1 MPAIHH
7 CDLAIVGGGLA
18 GGLIALA
25 LRKNRPDLDVRIVE
39 GGATLGGNHLWSFFA
54 SDVAA
59 ADRWLV
65 APLISYGWTSHG
77 VAFPGHA
84 RTLKAAYYSIE
95 SERFGRVVGGG
106 VPRGTVMPGRFDQ
119 VVRAAM
125 PEGTVMTG
133 RKVLGA
139 SARAVVLADGDR
151 IEAGGVI
158 DCRGPSDLK
167 ALDLGWQKFLGREF
181 ALAEPHPLAR
191 PVIMD
196 ATVPQAD
203 GYRFVYALP
212 FAATRLFVEDTYYS
226 DTPEIDA
233 AALRT
238 RIDGWLAARGIVPE
252 TVAREEAGA
261 LPVAMGGD
269 FEEYWR
275 SGGNRVAKAG
285 MRAGLFHP
293 VTGYSLPDAVRLA
306 RAIADAANL
315 DGTALHELTY
325 GHARRQWQKRGFYR
339 LLSTMLFRAAE
350 PEERYRILE
359 RFYRLDAGLIA
370 RFYAGQSSLLDC
382 ARVLAGKPPVPIG
395 RAWQA
400 IRGQG
405 SKGTA

>member
-25 LRKNRPDLDVRIVE
+25 LRKNRPDLDIRIVE
-39 GGATLGGNHLWSFFA
+39 GGERLGGNHLWSFFA

-65 APLISYGWTSHG
+65 APLISYGWASHG
-77 VAFPGHA
+77 VAFPEHA

-95 SERFGRVVGGG
+95 S
-106 VPRGTVMPGRFDQ
+106 GRFDQ

-125 PEGTVMTG
+125 PEGAVMTG

-196 ATVPQAD
+196 ATVPQTG

-233 AALRT
+233 AALRG
-238 RIDGWLAARGIVPE
+238 RIGEWLDARGIVTE
-252 TVAREEAGA
+252 GVMREETGA

-269 FEEYWR
+269 FEVYWR
-275 SGGNRVAKAG
+275 SGGNRVAKGG

-306 RAIADAANL
+306 RVIAEANDL
-315 DGTALHELTY
+315 SGPALHELTY
-325 GHARRQWQKRGFYR
+325 AHARRAWQRRGFYR
-339 LLSTMLFRAAE
+339 MLSTMLFRAAE

-370 RFYAGQSSLLDC
+370 RFYAGQSSWFDK

-395 RAWQA
+395 RALTA
-400 IRGQG
+400 IRGV
-405 SKGTA
+405 KENK

>member
-18 GGLIALA
+18 GGLLALA
-25 LRKNRPDLDVRIVE
+25 LRKQRPDLNLRIVE
-39 GGATLGGNHLWSFFA
+39 SNEDLGGNHLWSFFA
-54 SDVAA
+54 SDIAA

-65 APLISYGWTSHG
+65 APLISYGWASYT
-77 VAFPGHA
+77 VAFPGHD
-84 RTLKAAYYSIE
+84 RTLKAPYYSIE
-95 SERFGRVVGGG
+95 SERLDR
-106 VPRGTVMPGRFDQ
+106 

-125 PEGTVMTG
+125 PPEAVMTG

-151 IEAGGVI
+151 VEAGGVI
-158 DCRGPSDLK
+158 DCRGPSDLSK
-167 ALDLGWQKFLGREF
+167 LDLGWQKFLGREL
-181 ALAEPHPLAR
+181 ALAEPHALKR
-191 PVIMD
+191 PIVMD
-196 ATVPQAD
+196 ATVAQID

-226 DTPEIDA
+226 DSPEIDEG
-233 AALRT
+233 ALRQ
-238 RIDGWLAARGIVPE
+238 RIDAWLRARNVAVE
-252 TVAREEAGA
+252 TVTREETGV

-306 RAIADAANL
+306 RAVAEATNL

-325 GHARRQWQKRGFYR
+325 GYARRQWQRRGFYR
-339 LLSTMLFRAAE
+339 ILSAMLFRAAE

-370 RFYAGQSSLLDC
+370 RFYAGQSSLLDR
-382 ARVLAGKPPVPIG
+382 ARVLVGKPPVPVG

-400 IRGQG
+400 IRGQAIRGTG
-405 SKGTA
+405 SR

>member
-25 LRKNRPDLDVRIVE
+25 LRKQRPDLNLRIIE
-39 GGATLGGNHLWSFFA
+39 GGERLGGDHLWSFFA
-54 SDVAA
+54 SDIAA
-59 ADRWLV
+59 ADRWLI
-65 APLISYGWTSHG
+65 APLISYGWASYDT
-77 VAFPGHA
+77 AFPDHA
-84 RTLKAAYYSIE
+84 RTLKAPYYSIE
-95 SERFGRVVGGG
+95 SERFDR
-106 VPRGTVMPGRFDQ
+106 
-119 VVRAAM
+119 VVRAAC
-125 PEGTVMTG
+125 PEDMVMTG

-151 IEAGGVI
+151 VEAGGVI
-158 DCRGPSDLK
+158 DCRGPGDLSK
-167 ALDLGWQKFLGREF
+167 LDLGWQKFLGQEL
-181 ALAEPHPLAR
+181 ALAEPHDLKR
-191 PVIMD
+191 PIVMD
-196 ATVPQAD
+196 ATVAQID

-212 FAATRLFVEDTYYS
+212 FSPTRLFVEDTYYS

-233 AALRT
+233 GALRQ
-238 RIDGWLAARGIVPE
+238 RIDAWTRVRNIVVEAVP
-252 TVAREEAGA
+252 REETGV

-275 SGGNRVAKAG
+275 SGGNRVAKGG

-306 RAIADAANL
+306 RLIADASNL
-315 DGTALHELTY
+315 DGTALHELTF

-339 LLSTMLFRAAE
+339 MLSAMLFRAAE

-370 RFYAGQSSLLDC
+370 RFYAGQSSLLDR

-400 IRGQG
+400 IRGQTVSG
-405 SKGTA
+405 LAIRGTK

>member
-18 GGLIALA
+18 GGLLALA
-25 LRKNRPDLDVRIVE
+25 LRKQRPDLKLRIVE
-39 GGATLGGNHLWSFFA
+39 GEDSLGGNHLWSFFA
-54 SDVAA
+54 SDIAA
-59 ADRWLV
+59 SDRWLV
-65 APLISYGWTSHG
+65 APLVSYGWASYH

-84 RTLKAAYYSIE
+84 RTLKSPYYAIE
-95 SERFGRVVGGG
+95 SERFDR
-106 VPRGTVMPGRFDQ
+106 

-125 PEGTVMTG
+125 PPGAVMTG

-158 DCRGPSDLK
+158 DCRGPGDLSS
-167 ALDLGWQKFLGREF
+167 LYLGWQKFLGREF
-181 ALAEPHPLAR
+181 ALAEPHVLKR
-191 PVIMD
+191 PMVMD
-196 ATVPQAD
+196 ATVAQLD

-226 DTPEIDA
+226 DAPEIDA
-233 AALRT
+233 EALRQ
-238 RIDGWLAARGIVPE
+238 RIDAWLRARG
-252 TVAREEAGA
+252 VAAEMVMREESGV

-306 RAIADAANL
+306 RTIAQASNL
-315 DGTALHELTY
+315 DGTALHELSY
-325 GHARRQWQKRGFYR
+325 GYARRQWQRRGFYR
-339 LLSTMLFRAAE
+339 MLSAMLFRAAE

-370 RFYAGQSSLLDC
+370 RFYAGQSSLLDR
-382 ARVLAGKPPVPIG
+382 ARVLTGKPPVPLA

-400 IRGQG
+400 IRG
-405 SKGTA
+405 SR

>member
-25 LRKNRPDLDVRIVE
+25 LRKQRPDLNLRLIE
-39 GGATLGGNHLWSFFA
+39 GGERLGGNHLWSFFA
-54 SDVAA
+54 SDVGA

-65 APLISYGWTSHG
+65 APLISYGWTG
-77 VAFPGHA
+77 YDAAFPGHA
-84 RTLKAAYYSIE
+84 RTLKAPYYSIE
-95 SERFGRVVGGG
+95 SERFDR
-106 VPRGTVMPGRFDQ
+106 

-125 PEGTVMTG
+125 PEGSVMTG

-158 DCRGPSDLK
+158 DCRGPGDLSK
-167 ALDLGWQKFLGREF
+167 LDLGWQKFLGREL
-181 ALAEPHPLAR
+181 ALAEPHPLKR
-191 PVIMD
+191 PMVMD
-196 ATVPQAD
+196 ATVAQTD

-226 DTPEIDA
+226 DSPEIDA
-233 AALRT
+233 DALRQ
-238 RIDGWLAARGIVPE
+238 RIDAWLRARAIEVE
-252 TVAREEAGA
+252 TVTREETGV

-275 SGGNRVAKAG
+275 SGGNRVAKGG

-306 RAIADAANL
+306 RVVADASNL
-315 DGTALHELTY
+315 DGTALHELTFGY
-325 GHARRQWQKRGFYR
+325 ARRQWQKRGFYR
-339 LLSTMLFRAAE
+339 LLSAMLFRAAE

-370 RFYAGQSSLLDC
+370 RFYAGQSSLLDR
-382 ARVLAGKPPVPIG
+382 ARVLAGKPPVPVG

-400 IRGQG
+400 IRGQAIRG
-405 SKGTA
+405 MSPK

>member
-39 GGATLGGNHLWSFFA
+39 GGGSLGGNHLWSFFA

-65 APLISYGWTSHG
+65 APLISHGWTSYG

-95 SERFGRVVGGG
+95 SGRL
-106 VPRGTVMPGRFDQ
+106 DQ

-158 DCRGPSDLK
+158 DCRGPGDLK

-181 ALAEPHPLAR
+181 ELAEPHPLAR
-191 PVIMD
+191 PVVMD
-196 ATVPQAD
+196 ATVPQND

-226 DTPEIDA
+226 DSPEIDA
-233 AALRT
+233 AALRG
-238 RIDGWLAARGIVPE
+238 RIGEWLGARGIVTE
-252 TVAREEAGA
+252 RVMREETGA

-269 FEEYWR
+269 FEAYWR
-275 SGGNRVAKAG
+275 SGGNRVAKGG

-306 RAIADAANL
+306 RVIAEASDL
-315 DGTALHELTY
+315 SGPALHELTY
-325 GHARRQWQKRGFYR
+325 AHARRAWQRRGFYR
-339 LLSTMLFRAAE
+339 MLSTMLFRAAE

-370 RFYAGQSSLLDC
+370 RFYAGQSSWFDK
-382 ARVLAGKPPVPIG
+382 ARVLAGKPPVPVG
-395 RAWQA
+395 RALSVIKGVA
-400 IRGQG
+400 IRGIRVQTQAG
-405 SKGTA
+405 RGA

>member
-7 CDLAIVGGGLA
+7 CDLAIAGGGLA
-18 GGLIALA
+18 GALIALA
-25 LRKNRPDLDVRIVE
+25 LRKQRPDLKLRIIE
-39 GGATLGGNHLWSFFA
+39 GGESLGGNHLWSFFA

-65 APLISYGWTSHG
+65 APLISYGWAGYG
-77 VAFPGHA
+77 VAFPGHD
-84 RTLKAAYYSIE
+84 RTLKAPYYSIE
-95 SERFGRVVGGG
+95 SARL
-106 VPRGTVMPGRFDQ
+106 DQ
-119 VVRAAM
+119 VVRAAL
-125 PEGTVMTG
+125 PADAVMTG

-158 DCRGPSDLK
+158 DCRGPGDLSK
-167 ALDLGWQKFLGREF
+167 LDLGWQKFLGREL
-181 ALAEPHPLAR
+181 ALAEPHTLKR
-191 PVIMD
+191 PVVMD
-196 ATVPQAD
+196 ATVEQID

-233 AALRT
+233 DALRQ
-238 RIDGWLAARGIVPE
+238 RIDAWTHARGVPVE
-252 TVAREEAGA
+252 RVVREETGV

-269 FEEYWR
+269 FEDYWR
-275 SGGNRVAKAG
+275 SGGNRVAKGG

-306 RAIADAANL
+306 RVIAGASNL

-325 GHARRQWQKRGFYR
+325 GHARRQWQRRGFDR
-339 LLSTMLFRAAE
+339 ILSAMLFRAAE
-350 PEERYRILE
+350 PAERYRILE

-370 RFYAGQSSLLDC
+370 RFYAGQSSLLDR
-382 ARVLAGKPPVPIG
+382 ARVLTGKPPVPLG
-395 RAWQA
+395 RAIAA
-400 IRGQG
+400 IRG
-405 SKGTA
+405 TR

>member
-25 LRKNRPDLDVRIVE
+25 LRKQRPDLNLRIIE
-39 GGATLGGNHLWSFFA
+39 GGDRLGGNHLWSFFS
-54 SDVAA
+54 SDIAA

-65 APLISYGWTSHG
+65 APLISYGWASYHT
-77 VAFPGHA
+77 AFPGHA
-84 RTLKAAYYSIE
+84 RTLKAPYYSID
-95 SERFGRVVGGG
+95 SERFDR
-106 VPRGTVMPGRFDQ
+106 

-125 PEGTVMTG
+125 PPGAVMSK

-151 IEAGGVI
+151 VEAGGVI
-158 DCRGPSDLK
+158 DCRGPADLSK
-167 ALDLGWQKFLGREF
+167 LDLGWQKFLGQEL
-181 ALAEPHPLAR
+181 ALAEPHSLKR
-191 PVIMD
+191 PIVMD
-196 ATVPQAD
+196 ATVAQID
-203 GYRFVYALP
+203 GYRFIYALP
-212 FAATRLFVEDTYYS
+212 FSPTRLFVEDTYYS
-226 DTPEIDA
+226 DTPDIDA
-233 AALRT
+233 DALRQRIGDWT
-238 RIDGWLAARGIVPE
+238 RARNIEVE
-252 TVAREEAGA
+252 TVAREETGV

-306 RAIADAANL
+306 RVIADASNL

-339 LLSTMLFRAAE
+339 LLSAMLFRAAE
-350 PEERYRILE
+350 PEERYHILE

-370 RFYAGQSSLLDC
+370 RFYAGQSSLLDR
-382 ARVLAGKPPVPIG
+382 ARVLVGKPPVPIG
-395 RAWQA
+395 RAWRA
-400 IRGQG
+400 IRG
-405 SKGTA
+405 TM

>member
-25 LRKNRPDLDVRIVE
+25 LRKQRPELNLRIIE
-39 GGATLGGNHLWSFFA
+39 SGERLGGNHLWSFFA
-54 SDVAA
+54 SDIAA

-65 APLISYGWTSHG
+65 APLISYGWASYDA
-77 VAFPGHA
+77 AFPDHA
-84 RTLKAAYYSIE
+84 RTLKAPYYSIE
-95 SERFGRVVGGG
+95 SERFDR
-106 VPRGTVMPGRFDQ
+106 
-119 VVRAAM
+119 VVRAAC
-125 PEGTVMTG
+125 PEGTVMSE

-158 DCRGPSDLK
+158 DCRGPGDLSK
-167 ALDLGWQKFLGREF
+167 LDLGWQKFLGREL
-181 ALAEPHPLAR
+181 ALAEPHDMKR
-191 PVIMD
+191 PIMMD
-196 ATVPQAD
+196 ATVAQLD

-212 FAATRLFVEDTYYS
+212 FSPTRLFVEDTYYS

-233 AALRT
+233 DTLRQRTDAWT
-238 RIDGWLAARGIVPE
+238 RARNIAVE
-252 TVAREEAGA
+252 AVVREETGV

-306 RAIADAANL
+306 RVIADAANL